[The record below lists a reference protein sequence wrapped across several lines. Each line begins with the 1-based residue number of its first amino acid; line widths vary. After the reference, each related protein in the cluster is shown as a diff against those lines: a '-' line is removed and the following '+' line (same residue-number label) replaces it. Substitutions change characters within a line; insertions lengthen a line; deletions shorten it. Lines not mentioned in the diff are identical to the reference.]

1 MLLTIDVGNTNTV
14 LGVFRGKELAA
25 HWRLTTARDQTVD
38 EYGIL
43 TRNLLSLAGIE
54 PSGVA
59 GVIISSVVPPL
70 NATLAETSKRYFGRD
85 ALFVE
90 PGVRT
95 GMPIHY
101 ENPQEVGADRI
112 VNSVAAF
119 EKYGGPCI
127 AVDFGTAINF
137 DAISARGEY
146 LGGVLAPGI
155 GISAEALFSRAA
167 RLFRVEIRDPGKII
181 GTNTVASL
189 QSGLYYGY
197 VDLVDG
203 ILTRMKAVL
212 GAETK
217 VVATGGQAPL
227 VARGSKH
234 IQHVDEFLTLE
245 GLRII
250 WERNSAEHGAGAKP
264 DGAGN
269 TVRKDHAAKQA
280 PRQVSR
286 AHGSVKARQ

>member
-14 LGVFRGKELAA
+14 LGVFRGAELLA

-43 TRNLLSLAGIE
+43 TRDLFTLAGLDPAEID
-54 PSGVA
+54 

-70 NATLAETSKRYFGRD
+70 NSTLAEMAERYCGVK

-90 PGVRT
+90 PGVKT
-95 GMPIHY
+95 GMPVLY
-101 ENPQEVGADRI
+101 DNPQEVGADRI

-119 EKYGGPCI
+119 ERYGGPCI

-146 LGGVLAPGI
+146 VGGVLAPGI

-167 RLFRVEIRDPGKII
+167 RLWRVEIKDPGKII

-189 QSGLYYGY
+189 QAGLYYGY

-203 ILTRMKAVL
+203 ILDRMKQVL
-212 GAETK
+212 GPKTK

-227 VARGSKH
+227 IARGSRH
-234 IQHVDEFLTLE
+234 IKTVDEFLTLE
-245 GLRII
+245 GLRIV
-250 WERNSAEHGAGAKP
+250 WERNASG
-264 DGAGN
+264 
-269 TVRKDHAAKQA
+269 RA
-280 PRQVSR
+280 PRTGTSTAADGPAVASR
-286 AHGSVKARQ
+286 KPRR